1 MYRDFWNDS
10 APCAAGRFADAIPD
24 LHELRS
30 QVLFETSGSSGTP
43 KWIVL
48 SKDALRVSADA
59 VNAHLEVT
67 ASSCWGLA
75 LPIHH
80 VGGFGVVARAHVANC
95 RFEHFIPRWQP
106 ETFTRW
112 IADFQITHT
121 SLVPTQVHDLVAG
134 QHRAPQC
141 LRAVV
146 VGGGRLDETT
156 GRAAR
161 ALGWPVLA
169 SYGMTE
175 TASQIATQ
183 SLAALDAPYQ
193 SAPIPVLPI
202 WQTKLGENDQL
213 LIAGPALF
221 SGTLVKHDKTW
232 SYHARNSPW
241 HETRDRVKLDAQ
253 GITPLGRID
262 TMVKVLGELIDP
274 QSIEHELITLSE
286 GKLAPQKVAV
296 VGISDPRSEHALVPV
311 FDASVDRALIHQI
324 LENYAKNALGPR
336 RLHEAVILNPLPL
349 SPLGKPLRAEVLH
362 MVSSQHQGSEGH

>member
-1 MYRDFWNDS
+1 MHREFWNDP
-10 APCAAGRFADAIPD
+10 APYAAGRFVDAIPN
-24 LHELRS
+24 LPELRS

-48 SKDALRVSADA
+48 GKDALRVSADA

-67 ASSCWGLA
+67 VSSCWGLA

-80 VGGFGVVARAHVANC
+80 VGGFGVAARAYAAGC
-95 RFEHFIPRWQP
+95 RFEHFAPRWQP

-112 IADFQITHT
+112 LADFQITHT

-146 VGGGRLDETT
+146 VGGGRLDEAT
-156 GRAAR
+156 GRAAK

-175 TASQIATQ
+175 AASQIATQ

-193 SAPIPVLPI
+193 SAPIPILPI
-202 WQTKLGENDQL
+202 WQTKPGNDDQL

-221 SGTLVKHDKTW
+221 SGTLIQHENAWT
-232 SYHARNSPW
+232 YHARNFTW

-262 TMVKVLGELIDP
+262 TMVKVLGELIDL
-274 QSIEHELITLSE
+274 QSIEHELIALSE
-286 GKLAPQKVAV
+286 GNLAPQKVAV
-296 VGISDPRSEHALVPV
+296 VAIADPRSEHALVPV
-311 FDASVDRALIHQI
+311 FDASVNRALIDQI
-324 LENYAKNALGPR
+324 LEIYAKKAPGPH
-336 RLHEAVILNPLPL
+336 RLHEAVILEPLPL
-349 SPLGKPLRAEVLH
+349 SPLGKPLRAEILQ
-362 MVSSQHQGSEGH
+362 MVSSQHQGREGH